1 MASTPNAA
9 SCKVHRPGAWDTS
22 ASMGARIDLL
32 LAVRRTPGP
41 GTELVASG
49 CRRRLTSQQPHL
61 LLVGVDILDRAVGSD
76 HVSARVDAHP
86 LSDGGFCEATGG
98 ICPSV
103 KTAQP
108 RSSPWP
114 ARQLTSARRR

>member
-1 MASTPNAA
+1 
-9 SCKVHRPGAWDTS
+9 
-22 ASMGARIDLL
+22 MGARIDLL

-86 LSDGGFCEATGG
+86 LSDGGFAKPPAAYVRQDGATT
-98 ICPSV
+98 V
-103 KTAQP
+103 QP
-108 RSSPWP
+108 MACAAADIRSS
-114 ARQLTSARRR
+114 